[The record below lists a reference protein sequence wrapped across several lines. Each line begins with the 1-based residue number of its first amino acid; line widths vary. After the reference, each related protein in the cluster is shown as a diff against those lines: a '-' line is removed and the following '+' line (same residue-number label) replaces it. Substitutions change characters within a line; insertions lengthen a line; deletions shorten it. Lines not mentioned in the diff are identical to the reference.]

1 MLLVAHVRERPWTVG
16 LKVNAV
22 ETEYD
27 ATVHGILGNL
37 RGGFGDMIAFRHVMR
52 GHTLST
58 YRDDEH
64 RGLDVSVVPMTLP

>member
-1 MLLVAHVRERPWTVG
+1 MLLVAHVRERPWAVG

-52 GHTLST
+52 GHTF
-58 YRDDEH
+58 
-64 RGLDVSVVPMTLP
+64 

>member
-1 MLLVAHVRERPWTVG
+1 MISPTVAFFEVTHLQQQQSMLLVAHVRERPWTVG

-37 RGGFGDMIAFRHVMR
+37 RGGFGDMIAFRHAMR
-52 GHTLST
+52 GHTF
-58 YRDDEH
+58 
-64 RGLDVSVVPMTLP
+64 

>member
-1 MLLVAHVRERPWTVG
+1 MISPTVAFSKSRIFNSSSRCSSSLMCASDHG

-52 GHTLST
+52 GH
-58 YRDDEH
+58 
-64 RGLDVSVVPMTLP
+64 MF

>member
-37 RGGFGDMIAFRHVMR
+37 LDVLPSAEAGGF
-52 GHTLST
+52 
-58 YRDDEH
+58 
-64 RGLDVSVVPMTLP
+64 LPS

>member
-52 GHTLST
+52 GHTF
-58 YRDDEH
+58 
-64 RGLDVSVVPMTLP
+64 